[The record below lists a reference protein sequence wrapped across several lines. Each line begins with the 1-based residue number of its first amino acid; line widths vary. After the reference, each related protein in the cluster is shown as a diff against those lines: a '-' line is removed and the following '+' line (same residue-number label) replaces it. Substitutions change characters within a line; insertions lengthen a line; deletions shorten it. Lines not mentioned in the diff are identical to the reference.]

1 VCVKRVEMSLYE
13 SDLTSNHGR
22 RVFIGWWGMKFK
34 VFKIFWSPN
43 SQETTSFFST
53 NGRIRIQMVEF
64 EFKRTNQEVTP
75 HYCPPAPVAGIVR
88 AVAPGRA
95 PTWVL
100 SL

>member
-43 SQETTSFFST
+43 SQETTSFLV
-53 NGRIRIQMVEF
+53 QMVEF
-64 EFKRTNQEVTP
+64 VFKWWNLNLNEPIKR
-75 HYCPPAPVAGIVR
+75 
-88 AVAPGRA
+88 
-95 PTWVL
+95 
-100 SL
+100 